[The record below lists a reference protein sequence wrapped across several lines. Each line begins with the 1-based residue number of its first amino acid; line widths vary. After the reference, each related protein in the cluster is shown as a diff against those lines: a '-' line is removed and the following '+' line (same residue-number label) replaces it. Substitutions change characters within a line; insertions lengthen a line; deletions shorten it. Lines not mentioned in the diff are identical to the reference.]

1 MFDWWNSLSVAAQI
15 FYCVAIPSTLVLLIQ
30 TVLMFLGIGDDGD
43 ADELPDPGMD
53 SSADVDGDVD
63 ADGDPL
69 SHDGAGMDGLRIFT
83 LRGIIA
89 FFVVFGWVGVVMDA
103 AEVALYIT
111 IPVAILCG
119 LVTMIALAF
128 LLRAVM
134 KLRND
139 GNLDNRNAIG
149 TAGKVY
155 LTIPPSRT
163 GEGKVQIMLQG
174 SFVER
179 NAVTDE
185 EEPIPTG
192 CEILVIG
199 ISGQTDLVVKRK

>member
-1 MFDWWNSLSVAAQI
+1 MFEWWNSLSVAAQI

-53 SSADVDGDVD
+53 ASADVDGDVD
-63 ADGDPL
+63 VDGEPL
-69 SHDGAGMDGLRIFT
+69 SHDGAGFDDLRVFT

-103 AEVALYIT
+103 AGAALYLT
-111 IPVAILCG
+111 LPVAILCG
-119 LVTMIALAF
+119 LITMVALAF

-134 KLRND
+134 RLRND